1 LRPYHAH
8 KLDFQ
13 SSPCVFLGYSSSHLG
28 YRCLDLESDRIYV
41 SRHVRFHENVFPFA
55 KSEQVTSSPVPPT
68 PPTYLPSFQPTTY
81 QTGPNHNPILPSA
94 APHQPTLLPIDS
106 ATPSSP
112 SHTAI
117 LSPYACLSNDHCA
130 GTGSPSSDT
139 HVLRSAATEQPSSAA
154 DHPSSTAASPVSAVQ
169 TSPFTASPAGL
180 QLCVDLSSYPLQHLP
195 STGHTSPCP
204 AAHQHPMVLHP
215 RQPKTALSTATAAA
229 SAVSFSR
236 VVSPPSHEPLVFN
249 DANRYEA

>member
-8 KLDFQ
+8 KLDFW

-41 SRHVRFHENVFPFA
+41 SCNVRFRENIIPFA

-68 PPTYLPSFQPTTY
+68 PPTYFPSLNPPPFFQPTTY
-81 QTGPNHNPILPSA
+81 QTDPNHNPILPSA
-94 APHQPTLLPIDS
+94 TAHQPTLLLIDS

-112 SHTAI
+112 SHTVI

-130 GTGSPSSDT
+130 GTGSPSLNA
-139 HVLRSAATEQPSSAA
+139 HVLSSAAIEQLGSAA
-154 DHPSSTAASPVSAVQ
+154 DHPGSAADHPGSAIASPVFAVQ
-169 TSPFTASPAGL
+169 TSPSTASPVGL

-195 STGHTSPCP
+195 SIGHTSPC
-204 AAHQHPMVLHP
+204 AAARQHLMVLRP
-215 RQPKTALSTATAAA
+215 RQRCPQLLPQPLLSP
-229 SAVSFSR
+229 SAG
-236 VVSPPSHEPLVFN
+236 
-249 DANRYEA
+249 